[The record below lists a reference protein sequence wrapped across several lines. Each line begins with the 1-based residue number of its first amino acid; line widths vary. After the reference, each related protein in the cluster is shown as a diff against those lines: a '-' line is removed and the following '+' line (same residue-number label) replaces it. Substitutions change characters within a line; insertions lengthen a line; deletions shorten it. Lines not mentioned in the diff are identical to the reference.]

1 MVYERGIAL
10 EPEVSRVSVGNQVTS
25 DHQLARLL
33 QIGIVLEEVVE
44 ARAYHHYQSLA
55 EEDRHLDE
63 ELEGLLEHAAEE
75 SADHRKRLE
84 RVIDDLDAESIPFE
98 DIETLVEAKYGK
110 TKPEDFDGVL
120 YDQLCNEETAYKFYD
135 DLIDGIES
143 SDAEFS
149 VDREQLLTVLRE
161 IREEEAQ
168 GVEEVTKIME
178 TRE

>member
-1 MVYERGIAL
+1 M
-10 EPEVSRVSVGNQVTS
+10 SVGHRVTS

-55 EEDRHLDE
+55 EEDRELDE
-63 ELEGLLEHAAEE
+63 ELESLLEHAAEE
-75 SADHRKRLE
+75 SAEHRERLE
-84 RVIDDLDAESIPFE
+84 ALIDELDAESIPFE
-98 DIETLVEAKYGK
+98 DVETLVEAQYGK

-135 DLIDGIES
+135 DLVGAIRA
-143 SDAEFS
+143 SDATFS
-149 VDREQLLTVLRE
+149 IDRDRLVSLLTE
-161 IREEEAQ
+161 IRDEEAA

-178 TRE
+178 RRE